1 MHGVR
6 ISVREFEALL
16 NANPVMASRL
26 GASIRDGEEGD
37 VDYEHLVDLQVLNPP
52 LPLLIH
58 TERPPALPFSI
69 PFIKSKVRGARN
81 SLLSARVH
89 GEW

>member
-1 MHGVR
+1 VHGVR

-37 VDYEHLVDLQVLNPP
+37 VDYEHLVDLQVL
-52 LPLLIH
+52 
-58 TERPPALPFSI
+58 I
-69 PFIKSKVRGARN
+69 PF
-81 SLLSARVH
+81 
-89 GEW
+89 